1 MSRIGL
7 LPIAIPPGTEVK
19 VNGSEVVTK
28 GSKGELSR
36 RFHPAISIALK
47 DGCLIVTRPSDSKVH
62 RSLHGLTRT
71 LLANM
76 VMGVSKGFEKVLEI
90 NGVGYRAQKTGDK
103 LLLQVGYANTVEF
116 SAPSGISITVEGTNR
131 IHVIGIDKELVGE
144 TAAKI
149 RAVRRADS
157 YKGKGIKYEGRNSDH
172 NERERFKGNQRNTTQ
187 ACQAKSD
194 GNRVTSQ
201 VMCVS

>member
-1 MSRIGL
+1 MSRIGM
-7 LPIAIPPGTEVK
+7 LPIAVPQGTEVK
-19 VNGSEVVTK
+19 VNGSEVVAK

-47 DGCLIVTRPSDSKVH
+47 DGSLIVTRPSDNRVH

-76 VMGVSKGFEKVLEI
+76 VTGVSKGFEKTLEI
-90 NGVGYRAQKTGDK
+90 NGVGYRAQKTGYK

-116 SAPSGISITVEGTNR
+116 SPPPGISISVEGTNR
-131 IHVIGIDKELVGE
+131 IHVAGIDKELVGE

-149 RAVRRADS
+149 RRVRPPDS
-157 YKGKGIKYEGRNSDH
+157 YKGKGIKYEGEKLRL
-172 NERERFKGNQRNTTQ
+172 KPG
-187 ACQAKSD
+187 KS
-194 GNRVTSQ
+194 GKIGKK
-201 VMCVS
+201 

>member
-7 LPIAIPPGTEVK
+7 LPIAVPPGTEVK
-19 VNGSEVVTK
+19 VKGSEVAAK

-36 RFHPAISIALK
+36 RLHPATSISLK
-47 DGCLIVTRPSDSKVH
+47 DGYLIVTRPSDSKLH
-62 RSLHGLTRT
+62 RSLHGLTRS

-76 VMGVSKGFEKVLEI
+76 VTGVSKGFEKVLEI

-116 SAPSGISITVEGTNR
+116 SAPSGIIITVEGTNR
-131 IHVIGIDKELVGE
+131 IHVTGIDKELVGE

-149 RAVRRADS
+149 RRIRPPDS
-157 YKGKGIKYEGRNSDH
+157 YKGKGIKYEG
-172 NERERFKGNQRNTTQ
+172 ERLRLKPG
-187 ACQAKSD
+187 KS
-194 GNRVTSQ
+194 GKIGKK
-201 VMCVS
+201 